1 MQTFTLSIGLGLI
14 SAVFGAAAN
23 LSARQIMRL
32 VSPRDYLAINFG
44 LLFLWLLPAAP
55 FLGRVQLSAAAL
67 GALLAAALVDA
78 AANYLYFQA
87 FEQNDAASA
96 SMLLSLSP
104 LFTLALA
111 PFFAAQAGAVSW
123 AQALG
128 VAAVVVGLVLAARGV
143 TPQAGGGARSWAA
156 PLGAAALFGA
166 NFYLLKWIFAQGY
179 ANPLGYYFLRAGLI
193 AFLAW
198 AVLRPRWAWVNGAAL
213 RLSAGR
219 ALLVVMQWLL
229 LLYAL
234 QMGSPAVVK
243 AASDSSPLFVM
254 AFLALFW
261 KARLLPR
268 QWAAAGCI
276 LAGLAL
282 VTLGG

>member
-14 SAVFGAAAN
+14 SAVFGALAN

-32 VSPRDYLAINFG
+32 ASPRDYLAVNFG

-55 FLGRVQLSAAAL
+55 FLGQVQLSAAAL
-67 GALLAAALVDA
+67 AALLAAALVDA
-78 AANYLYFQA
+78 AANYLYFMA

-104 LFTLALA
+104 LFTLVLA

-128 VAAVVVGLVLAARGV
+128 VAAVVAGLVLAARGAA
-143 TPQAGGGARSWAA
+143 PQLGSGAIKWAA

-166 NFYLLKWIFAQGY
+166 NFYLLKWIFAQRY
-179 ANPLGYYFLRAGLI
+179 ANPVGYYFLRAGLI
-193 AFLAW
+193 ALLAW
-198 AVLRPRWAWVNGAAL
+198 GVLRPRWAWVNGAAL

-219 ALLVVMQWLL
+219 ALLVVVQWLL

-234 QMGSPAVVK
+234 QAGSPAVVK

-261 KARLLPR
+261 KAHLLPR